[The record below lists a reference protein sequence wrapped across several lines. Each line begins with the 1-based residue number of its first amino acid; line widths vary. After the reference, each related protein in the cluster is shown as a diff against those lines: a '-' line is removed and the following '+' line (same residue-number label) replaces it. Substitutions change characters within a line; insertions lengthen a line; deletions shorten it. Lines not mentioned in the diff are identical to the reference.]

1 MNNNEKPD
9 YDKMGWL
16 YSALYGDM
24 STEELREFEYAKNHM
39 ELLQSYSNKNISIL
53 DSACGNGIQATAFAL
68 NGYNVTAT
76 DISCEMI
83 TLTKELASKHN
94 VPINTMVKSWSDLPS
109 VYNEQF
115 DIVFNTGNSIVHSQN
130 SITREKDISALVQV
144 LKNKGTLVIETRNW
158 EKVIKE
164 NKRFTVYDKTTYL
177 DKDYVPMYYW
187 QLNGIEQESKVNILL
202 QEIWED
208 NHVEIYESS
217 LTFTPFTHSTLLN
230 NMKKLA
236 LEITKDTFD
245 EYCDWYVVY
254 GVKK

>member
-94 VPINTMVKSWSDLPS
+94 VSINTMVKSWSDLPS

-115 DIVFNTGNSIVHSQN
+115 DIDDTVLLPNVKWTTGAMDADRICEVTVL
-130 SITREKDISALVQV
+130 TR
-144 LKNKGTLVIETRNW
+144 
-158 EKVIKE
+158 
-164 NKRFTVYDKTTYL
+164 
-177 DKDYVPMYYW
+177 
-187 QLNGIEQESKVNILL
+187 VN
-202 QEIWED
+202 
-208 NHVEIYESS
+208 
-217 LTFTPFTHSTLLN
+217 P
-230 NMKKLA
+230 
-236 LEITKDTFD
+236 
-245 EYCDWYVVY
+245 
-254 GVKK
+254 